1 MKKRIIRKVLINI
14 ILYTAIAIALYY
26 LYSPLNND
34 PNNKTHSAIHFVYQQ
49 F

>member
-1 MKKRIIRKVLINI
+1 MNRIITKRLFINI
-14 ILYTAIAIALYY
+14 ILYIAIALAIYW

-34 PNNKTHSAIHFVYQQ
+34 PNNKTSSSVHFVYQK